1 MTFGVKFQSFVML
14 TFVEYVETV
23 LNYIS
28 LGYVGNPGLLRSHA
42 QDCVGCMKIY
52 PRLSKSIAMEKQIFK
67 NNMNTIENI
76 DLENKTTYL

>member
-1 MTFGVKFQSFVML
+1 MTFGVKFQSFVVL

-52 PRLSKSIAMEKQIFK
+52 PRLSKSITVDKQVLK
-67 NNMNTIENI
+67 NNKNTI
-76 DLENKTTYL
+76 